1 MGSCC
6 HHDHEK
12 EEKKNHKLFSYLIN
26 IVGIVLFMIA
36 ILSQFVYHT
45 EKSAY
50 FYLYLASYIF
60 IGYEI
65 MLNAFKR
72 LFKKDMFDENFL
84 MTIATVGAFF
94 IGEYVEGIAVLLF
107 YKVGEFLQDLA
118 VERSKKR
125 IESVLDVRPKIATLK
140 VGDKVESVNP
150 ESVKVGDY
158 LVVKTGDKV
167 PLDGVIEEGHTT
179 LDMSALNGESIPR
192 EVQKGEAILSGA
204 INLGSV
210 ITVKVTKEYEDS
222 TVSKMI
228 ALIQNATSMKSN
240 TEKFITKF
248 AKVYTPIVTFLA
260 VAIAIVFPFVFS
272 IPFSEALARALTF
285 LVVSCPCALVVSVP
299 LSFFVG
305 IGACGKKGILIK
317 GSNYLDVLSH
327 VDTVV
332 FDKTGT
338 LTKGIFTVTDIISTN
353 NLTKEE
359 VLEKIAYCESYS
371 NHYIAKSIV
380 TSYGKEMDHTK
391 VSSHEEVAGNGI
403 RAVMEGQQI
412 LVGNQK
418 WMHANKIEVSVPS
431 TVGTVVYLA
440 IDGCYQGYIVLSD
453 ELKEDSKQLAQ
464 NLRKVGIEQV
474 GMLTG
479 DSREIAEG
487 MAKILQLDQVYAELL
502 PQDKVN
508 ILEEMKKDPS
518 NTIAYVGDGINDGP
532 VIALADV
539 GIAMGKGTDIAI
551 ETADVVLMTDEPSQ
565 MIEAMKIAKKTRKIV
580 IENITFAL
588 GVKVLFLLLSSL
600 GLANMWWAVFADVGV
615 SLIAILNCMRIF
627 KVK

>member
-1 MGSCC
+1 MSSCC

-12 EEKKNHKLFSYLIN
+12 EEKRNHKLFSYLIN

-36 ILSQFVYHT
+36 ILSQFVYHSEET
-45 EKSAY
+45 VY
-50 FYLYLASYIF
+50 FYLYIASYIF

-228 ALIQNATSMKSN
+228 ALIQNATSKKSN

-248 AKVYTPIVTFLA
+248 AKVYTPIVTLLA
-260 VAIAIVFPFVFS
+260 VAIAILFPFIFH
-272 IPFSEALARALTF
+272 IPFSDSLARALTF

-353 NLTKEE
+353 NLTKEDI
-359 VLEKIAYCESYS
+359 LEKIAYCESYS

-418 WMHANKIEVSVPS
+418 WMHANKIEVPVPS

-453 ELKEDSKQLAQ
+453 ELKEDSKILAQ
-464 NLRKVGIEQV
+464 SLRKVGIQQV

-479 DSREIAEG
+479 DSKEIAEE
-487 MAKILQLDQVYAELL
+487 MAKTLQLDQVYAELL

-508 ILEEMKKDPS
+508 ILEEMKKDP
-518 NTIAYVGDGINDGP
+518 NKKIAYVGDGINDGP

-565 MIEAMKIAKKTRKIV
+565 VIEAMKIAKKTRKIV

>member
-125 IESVLDVRPKIATLK
+125 IESALDIRPKMAMLK
-140 VGDKVESVNP
+140 VGDKVESVKP

-158 LVVKTGDKV
+158 IVVRTGDKV

-380 TSYGKEMDHTK
+380 ASYGKEIDHTK

-479 DSREIAEG
+479 DSREIAEE

-508 ILEEMKKDPS
+508 ILEEMKKDP
-518 NTIAYVGDGINDGP
+518 NKKIAYVGDGINDGP

-565 MIEAMKIAKKTRKIV
+565 VIEAMKIAKKTRKIV